1 MAALWQNDSQ
11 LFALARTELFVAVVG
26 DILDKMGLQHQFLDP
41 RLKPIDP
48 AMVVIGRAMP
58 VLEADFFVER
68 STAGKNPLGDQPF
81 GLMFEALDDLAPNEI
96 YICAGASHRYALWG
110 GLMSTRALQC
120 GAAGAV
126 VHGFHRDTKEILRL
140 GFPVASFG
148 SYAQDQGSRGKVID
162 WRVPIELDG
171 VAVRPGDV
179 VYGDLDGVLVVPSDA
194 VEQAFAGAIEKVRGE
209 QKVLAALQSGMTSA
223 DAFRKFGIM

>member
-1 MAALWQNDSQ
+1 MSALWQDDTE

-26 DILDKMGLQHQFLDP
+26 DVLDKMGLQHQFLDP
-41 RLKPIDP
+41 QLKPIDP
-48 AMVVIGRAMP
+48 AMVLIGRAMP
-58 VLEADFFVER
+58 VLEADFFAER
-68 STAGKNPLGDQPF
+68 TSGKNALSSKPF
-81 GLMFEALDDLAPNEI
+81 GLMFEALDDLAPHEI
-96 YICAGASHRYALWG
+96 YICAGGSHRYALWG

-148 SYAQDQGSRGKVID
+148 CYAQDQGSRGKVID
-162 WRVPIELDG
+162 WRVPIELNS
-171 VAVRPGDV
+171 VAVRPGDAI
-179 VYGDLDGVLVVPSDA
+179 YGDLDGVIVVPAEA

-209 QKVLAALQSGMTSA
+209 RNVMAALQNGMTA
-223 DAFRKFGIM
+223 AEAFRKFGIM